1 MITSLDCRTGAPAGS
16 LEAAGGGRIYEL
28 MTLPKLAVNKLRN
41 V

>member
-1 MITSLDCRTGAPAGS
+1 MITSLDCRTGAPADS
-16 LEAAGGGRIYEL
+16 LEARGGRIYEL